1 MTTAPR
7 ADRTQD
13 TDRTPHADCDL
24 MRVGDTDLVVRP
36 ITLADVERLA
46 RFFTRLSPSSVHFRF
61 FSPIARPP
69 RAALLRL
76 ADVDHGRRDALVAL
90 NGDEIVAVARY
101 DGLTG
106 SRRAEIALTVEDA
119 WQHRGVG
126 RRLAR
131 RLAALA
137 SERGYDTFV
146 ATMLPDNRAALGLV
160 RKLVPDATV
169 RWAGGEYEAALPL
182 VRAS

>member
-1 MTTAPR
+1 MHDP
-7 ADRTQD
+7 D
-13 TDRTPHADCDL
+13 TDTTDTNTAATHIDVEV
-24 MRVGDTDLVVRP
+24 MRVDDTELVIRP
-36 ITLADVERLA
+36 ITLGDVERLA
-46 RFFTRLSPSSVHFRF
+46 RLFGRLSPSSVHFRF
-61 FSPIARPP
+61 FSPISRPP

-90 NGDEIVAVARY
+90 DGDEIVAVARY
-101 DGLTG
+101 DGLIG

-119 WQHRGVG
+119 WQHRGIG
-126 RRLAR
+126 KRLAK
-131 RLAALA
+131 RLAVLA
-137 SERGYDTFV
+137 SERGYDTFM

>member
-1 MTTAPR
+1 MTHNCPASNTMR
-7 ADRTQD
+7 IDD
-13 TDRTPHADCDL
+13 TELTI
-24 MRVGDTDLVVRP
+24 RP
-36 ITLADVERLA
+36 IALGDVERLA
-46 RFFTRLSPSSVHFRF
+46 RLFTRLSPTSIHFRF
-61 FSPIARPP
+61 FSPVTRPP

-90 NGDEIVAVARY
+90 DGDEIVAVARY
-101 DGLTG
+101 DGRPEVGPDG
-106 SRRAEIALTVEDA
+106 SHQAEIAMTVEDA
-119 WQHRGVG
+119 WQHRGLG
-126 RRLAR
+126 KRLAV

-137 SERGYDTFV
+137 TERGYDTFV

-169 RWAGGEYEAALPL
+169 RFAGGEYEADMPL

>member
-1 MTTAPR
+1 MNDMNASATHPND
-7 ADRTQD
+7 ADT
-13 TDRTPHADCDL
+13 
-24 MRVGDTDLVVRP
+24 MRVDDTVLTVRP
-36 ITLADVERLA
+36 ITLGDVERLA
-46 RFFTRLSPSSVHFRF
+46 RLFTRLSPASVHFRF
-61 FSPIARPP
+61 FSPISRPP

-76 ADVDHGRRDALVAL
+76 ADVDHSRRDALVAL
-90 NGDEIVAVARY
+90 DGDEIVAVARY
-101 DGLTG
+101 DGRLG
-106 SRRAEIALTVEDA
+106 AGLEASRQAEIAITVEDA

-137 SERGYDTFV
+137 RDRGYDTFV

-169 RWAGGEYEAALPL
+169 RWSGGEYEAAIPL
-182 VRAS
+182 MRAS